1 MEPNEMVDVIN
12 TLKLARQRK
21 GTAAF
26 SLAHT
31 WQVCPT
37 VCGAV
42 GVVQIGIIYGL
53 VAKLGG
59 HA

>member
-1 MEPNEMVDVIN
+1 MVDVIN